1 MAVPSSGLLCLKG
14 FGLEKICNSYTSLC
28 SIGTVGMKG
37 VTIGGQFGATCTF
50 PATNTASPSF
60 PGGSAPYCFSG
71 WYGYDHD
78 AVAAGWSAG
87 SAINVARA
95 GMSPGGTTG
104 NAITVAMGNR
114 RTNSANFATNYNN
127 TREYN
132 GSSWSN
138 AGATPFNSCAAAGA
152 GAQNS
157 MISFAAT
164 KGVAGAFGQ
173 YGGTRDTIEY
183 SGFNWS
189 SGGNL
194 PGYAFDMSGWGNTQN
209 SAAGTGGYTFYSYA
223 PFGIYTGFP
232 TGATYEYNGSSW
244 SNSGNVLGYFRR
256 AASFGSQNSA
266 AVTGDFSGNYANA
279 TTKEYNGSTWSNS
292 GGAIGSGRF
301 GANAGGNSVN
311 SGVLAFGSPCNLF
324 NAANCANV
332 DNCTRCANAMLY
344 NGSSWSTSCNSSCCR
359 QFGAGAGCK
368 TLFTVTGGCETFPIT
383 NTQEYIS

>member
-37 VTIGGQFGATCTF
+37 VTVGGQFGSTCTF
-50 PATNTASPSF
+50 PATNTASPSY

-87 SAINVARA
+87 SAINIARA

-138 AGATPFNSCAAAGA
+138 AGATPFNGCAAAGA

-157 MISFAAT
+157 MIAFAAT
-164 KGVAGAFGQ
+164 KGVAGPFGQ

-189 SGGNL
+189 NGGSL
-194 PGYAFDMSGWGNTQN
+194 PGFPNT
-209 SAAGTGGYTFYSYA
+209 ATF
-223 PFGIYTGFP
+223 
-232 TGATYEYNGSSW
+232 EYNGSSW
-244 SNSGNVLGYFRR
+244 SNSGNILGYFRR

-266 AVTGDFSGNYANA
+266 AVTGDFSGNLTNA

-324 NAANCANV
+324 GASVLNI

-368 TLFTVTGGCETFPIT
+368 TLFTVTGGCETFPTT